1 MENVEWRMLNW
12 GSAVRTAPRQ
22 FNIQHST
29 FSIQHLLFALHTSL
43 FVRYRGSQV
52 PSNPESPP
60 PRDAYAALRIPDFR
74 RILISH
80 ATSTVA
86 REGQMV
92 VVGWQVD
99 EHTRDPLSL
108 GLIGLA
114 EAVPFIAV

>member
-1 MENVEWRMLNW
+1 MEPQ
-12 GSAVRTAPRQ
+12 SARL
-22 FNIQHST
+22 
-29 FSIQHLLFALHTSL
+29 SIQHLTLHSSRFTL
-43 FVRYRGSQV
+43 LPLPLRAVTI
-52 PSNPESPP
+52 PPEGP
-60 PRDAYAALRIPDFR
+60 PRSHDAYAALRISDFR

-92 VVGWQVD
+92 GVGWQVY

-114 EAVPFIAV
+114 EALPFIAVALLAGHAADRA